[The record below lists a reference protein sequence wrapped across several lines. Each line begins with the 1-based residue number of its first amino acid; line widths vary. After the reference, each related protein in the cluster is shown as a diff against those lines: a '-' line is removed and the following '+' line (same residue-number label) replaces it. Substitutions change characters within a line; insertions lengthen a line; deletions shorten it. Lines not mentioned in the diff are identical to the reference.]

1 MKMADV
7 GPLHAVVFRVGGLV
21 CALPAGTVREILP
34 ASPATRLPG
43 APEGV
48 EGLVNVRGR
57 LVTTVDLHRVLGS
70 PVPAERVLLLLDR
83 GGRTAGL
90 LVGEVLDF
98 LEVPAA
104 AVASRESLA
113 GVDARVVAGVGE
125 WGEHRFVLLD
135 SEALLTPLLGG

>member
-1 MKMADV
+1 
-7 GPLHAVVFRVGGLV
+7 
-21 CALPAGTVREILP
+21 
-34 ASPATRLPG
+34 
-43 APEGV
+43 
-48 EGLVNVRGR
+48 
-57 LVTTVDLHRVLGS
+57 
-70 PVPAERVLLLLDR
+70 
-83 GGRTAGL
+83 
-90 LVGEVLDF
+90 VGEVLDF